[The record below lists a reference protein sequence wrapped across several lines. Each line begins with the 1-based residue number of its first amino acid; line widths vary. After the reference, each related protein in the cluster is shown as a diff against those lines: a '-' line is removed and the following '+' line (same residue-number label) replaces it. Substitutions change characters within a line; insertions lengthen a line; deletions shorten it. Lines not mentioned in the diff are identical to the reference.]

1 MFHSNLIG
9 DIPIFVGYHV
19 RWWIL
24 NFCRGKTPPFSRI
37 PQAARCTAST
47 VPTTRTALAARGSYW
62 PRASGCSRNT
72 RPWFRRWRCEVGV
85 GWTMLNQ
92 QDWYHWLPW
101 LSTHSQ
107 WWVGDGDP
115 LLWWRIHK
123 ISKVIF
129 DDFWWSTWINLP
141 IFDAQL
147 KGPISSRW
155 SLHFCRASPRFS
167 TGGIYMFLGE
177 IAYFFIFWLN
187 LQCFMVKSQFFGCLN
202 QCLCISCRLNQSFRR
217 FNLFHSNCLRFRFE
231 FLQVTSPFLMILSP
245 FFPTSS
251 H

>member
-19 RWWIL
+19 RWEFWT
-24 NFCRGKTPPFSRI
+24 FAGVKHHRFPGFRKP
-37 PQAARCTAST
+37 ARCTAST

-62 PRASGCSRNT
+62 PRASGCSRKHAAVVSAVKVRGWGGLNHVEPT
-72 RPWFRRWRCEVGV
+72 RLVPLVAMVKHAFPMVSW
-85 GWTMLNQ
+85 GWGSPFVVENPQ
-92 QDWYHWLPW
+92 
-101 LSTHSQ
+101 
-107 WWVGDGDP
+107 
-115 LLWWRIHK
+115 

-167 TGGIYMFLGE
+167 TGGIYMFIGE

-231 FLQVTSPFLMILSP
+231 FCRWHPHF
-245 FFPTSS
+245 
-251 H
+251 